1 MLAPLLKPKALLAG
15 WELPNAGVDA
25 PPNRLGVLPAEEKL
39 PKRLG
44 VLAAP
49 SVGAEPNMLGVLAAP
64 KAGALPPKAGVF
76 PPPNR
81 LGVLTGAPK
90 AGVLVPPNMLGLELD
105 EAPKLNAMLNLYMSQ
120 NLKLTIISYV
130 HLATKR

>member
-1 MLAPLLKPKALLAG
+1 MMSLK
-15 WELPNAGVDA
+15 
-25 PPNRLGVLPAEEKL
+25 
-39 PKRLG
+39 
-44 VLAAP
+44 
-49 SVGAEPNMLGVLAAP
+49 SVP
-64 KAGALPPKAGVF
+64 
-76 PPPNR
+76 
-81 LGVLTGAPK
+81 GAPK

>member
-1 MLAPLLKPKALLAG
+1 
-15 WELPNAGVDA
+15 
-25 PPNRLGVLPAEEKL
+25 L

-81 LGVLTGAPK
+81 LGVLT
-90 AGVLVPPNMLGLELD
+90 E
-105 EAPKLNAMLNLYMSQ
+105 Q
-120 NLKLTIISYV
+120 Q
-130 HLATKR
+130 HKR